1 MTTSPSNSDEPVFFG
16 VDLASGFD
24 HTAMLYWNAE
34 DCFLRVVH
42 LSREDLMQMEIAHF
56 DHFRFV
62 ESPLKVPQLEE
73 HMATRHIDSKSKLGR
88 RLISPKV
95 KSGGRRY
102 RGGGEKE
109 LERGARSYM
118 VASQTNGYPIVQ
130 TMSKKQFDLH
140 VEYTEG

>member
-1 MTTSPSNSDEPVFFG
+1 MTSPSDEPVFFG

-24 HTAMLYWNAE
+24 HAVMAYWDGE
-34 DCFLRVVH
+34 TCFMRTVN
-42 LSREDLMQMEIAHF
+42 LSREDFFKPERFTPEHF
-56 DHFRFV
+56 
-62 ESPLKVPQLEE
+62 PQLEE

-102 RGGGEKE
+102 RSGEKE

>member
-1 MTTSPSNSDEPVFFG
+1 MFFG

-24 HTAMLYWNAE
+24 RAVMAYWDGE
-34 DCFLRVVH
+34 TCFMRTVN
-42 LSREDLMQMEIAHF
+42 LSREDLMPLEIGRI

-62 ESPLKVPQLEE
+62 ESPLIPQPEE

-88 RLISPKV
+88 RLISPKM
-95 KSGGRRY
+95 KRGGRSY
-102 RGGGEKE
+102 RGQPPGGKE

-118 VASQTNGYPIVQ
+118 IASQTNGYPIVQ
-130 TMSKKQFDLH
+130 TMSKKQFDKH